1 MTKNANLNSWIT
13 LKEFPKF
20 LKLAIWATRET
31 KYSQEYKLLYKRVEA
46 LVKSNGF
53 NFTFL
58 YLKECLRIVTLY
70 LAGTP
75 SFTPGKVRVKV
86 NQYGLPVIIPAA
98 IRRDLG
104 LSEGMRMTT
113 RCTLTVLSIFR
124 TFPTK
129 VKPDLSSI
137 TDAFSGLSRTLEI
150 EQVVKG
156 FGGKH
161 KLSFGPIKGFIS
173 ESAGPIAKKATWGA
187 SIDAV
192 ALLRY
197 PRVAYRVIS
206 ILFAQ
211 RAFGYIISLL
221 ALWAINGPIYIF
233 ICSVGLQKWLPIG
246 KLSIVYDQAGK
257 ARVVA
262 MANWW
267 VQLVLRPL
275 HKSIFGLL
283 KDIKQ
288 DGTFHQDGPL
298 ELIRESPNVGHH
310 FSCFD
315 LSSATDR
322 LPVDLQV
329 QVLNAFGVD
338 GHAWKDLFSYP
349 WYYKGKPVEYSVGQ
363 PMGAYSSWAMLALT
377 HHLIVKLAAVQV
389 GEKNFTNYALLGDDI
404 VINHDGVAERYL
416 ELMKVLGVGIN
427 MSKSVVSSEIM
438 EFAKRL
444 VSPSFELSPIGAG
457 NLLLVSRRSNM
468 IGSLLAEL
476 YNKSIVTDSDTVVRL
491 IESFPFA
498 GKLNFL
504 VLWTYFGSCRHLF
517 SARLTS
523 TFMEVWNTYGGS
535 QLIYFS
541 YGYHLFSA
549 LRSTLWG
556 MVEKAAFDAA
566 REEQRF
572 YRGFIKATAVK
583 GLSIGFLE
591 SLGLFLSPAIY
602 LYALELNRARVHA
615 ETQWYVF
622 ERGRNMRPDK
632 PELLL
637 DFQDFGGLSIKWSKK
652 QAQEY
657 GRFIKK
663 LETNIDVLSR
673 SEAYD

>member
-1 MTKNANLNSWIT
+1 
-13 LKEFPKF
+13 
-20 LKLAIWATRET
+20 
-31 KYSQEYKLLYKRVEA
+31 
-46 LVKSNGF
+46 
-53 NFTFL
+53 
-58 YLKECLRIVTLY
+58 
-70 LAGTP
+70 
-75 SFTPGKVRVKV
+75 
-86 NQYGLPVIIPAA
+86 
-98 IRRDLG
+98 
-104 LSEGMRMTT
+104 
-113 RCTLTVLSIFR
+113 
-124 TFPTK
+124 
-129 VKPDLSSI
+129 
-137 TDAFSGLSRTLEI
+137 
-150 EQVVKG
+150 
-156 FGGKH
+156 
-161 KLSFGPIKGFIS
+161 
-173 ESAGPIAKKATWGA
+173 
-187 SIDAV
+187 
-192 ALLRY
+192 
-197 PRVAYRVIS
+197 
-206 ILFAQ
+206 
-211 RAFGYIISLL
+211 
-221 ALWAINGPIYIF
+221 
-233 ICSVGLQKWLPIG
+233 
-246 KLSIVYDQAGK
+246 
-257 ARVVA
+257 
-262 MANWW
+262 
-267 VQLVLRPL
+267 
-275 HKSIFGLL
+275 
-283 KDIKQ
+283 
-288 DGTFHQDGPL
+288 
-298 ELIRESPNVGHH
+298 
-310 FSCFD
+310 
-315 LSSATDR
+315 
-322 LPVDLQV
+322 
-329 QVLNAFGVD
+329 
-338 GHAWKDLFSYP
+338 
-349 WYYKGKPVEYSVGQ
+349 
-363 PMGAYSSWAMLALT
+363 
-377 HHLIVKLAAVQV
+377 
-389 GEKNFTNYALLGDDI
+389 
-404 VINHDGVAERYL
+404 
-416 ELMKVLGVGIN
+416 

-491 IESFPFA
+491 IESFPFK

-535 QLIYFS
+535 QLVYFS

-572 YRGFIKATAVK
+572 YRGFMKATAVK

-632 PELLL
+632 PEQLL